1 MTNKE
6 IFAVLRPHILG
17 LTGVPECILYAQ
29 NQDSPAGEYASVQ
42 PRYAIEERGQAN
54 IYRKD
59 IIGDQVET
67 DVRPQIMVAVI
78 VEFYRGPANE
88 RAQRLLQ
95 MGKVETVTW
104 DLFKHKISIRNTSG
118 ILDLT
123 ALQSNNYEQRA
134 RIELYLWME
143 SSTAYAVN
151 NILGTK
157 IIAEKEDGQVIQEI
171 NIDIRG

>member
-1 MTNKE
+1 
-6 IFAVLRPHILG
+6 
-17 LTGVPECILYAQ
+17 
-29 NQDSPAGEYASVQ
+29 
-42 PRYAIEERGQAN
+42 
-54 IYRKD
+54 
-59 IIGDQVET
+59 
-67 DVRPQIMVAVI
+67 MVTVI

-104 DLFKHKISIRNTSG
+104 DLFKNKISIRNTG
-118 ILDLT
+118 GVLDLT

-143 SSTAYAVN
+143 SSTTYAVN

>member
-1 MTNKE
+1 MTNE
-6 IFAVLRPHILG
+6 QIFAILRPHVMA

-29 NQDSPAGEYASVQ
+29 NQDAPAGEYASIQ
-42 PRYAIEERGQAN
+42 PRYAVEERGQAN

-59 IIGDQVET
+59 VIDDQVET
-67 DVRPQIMVAVI
+67 DVKPQIMMTVI
-78 VEFYRGPANE
+78 VEFFRGSANE

-95 MGKVETVTW
+95 MGKVGTVTW
-104 DLFKHKISIRNTSG
+104 DLFKHKMSIRNTSG